1 MEDENYRKTDLVLNP
16 DGSVTGSRYN
26 YNPLSI
32 TWLKGA
38 WSGDSKFPSTFA
50 EAFRKVAPELGISPS
65 TNVIANQNLNGVDN
79 VKLNQIVRNKVK
91 DGSQMPTPKVSPNSK
106 LGLYQLK
113 QINDKRAR
121 LIAWM
126 MEHAE
131 EITRIALEIC
141 KEEQNSSPV
150 RTSSQLFSENLPC
163 AEEEKKDDLPA
174 LVSKMKD
181 LLLRSDNLLLHGAP
195 GTGKTYLARQVA
207 TLVVSGGRADN
218 PKELTE
224 DEKKQIGFVQFYPGY
239 DYSNFVEGLK
249 PSDTAVSPSGFE
261 RRDGVFKKFVTTAGQ
276 NPDKKFVFI
285 IDEVNRASSSA
296 VFGEVF
302 SLLEPGKRGEY
313 IADLQVSGAP
323 FSLPSNLYIIATMND
338 IDRSAEPLDF
348 AFRRRWKIVEIAP
361 IDTED
366 AILETLPED
375 KREEAE
381 KRMNSLNEAITK
393 EPALG
398 KGYQIGGSYF
408 QRLAD
413 KSVSFNDL
421 WEEDIEPLLREYLQ
435 GEDGATKIIG
445 RLKDAYDLKPS
456 EGEE

>member
-1 MEDENYRKTDLVLNP
+1 
-16 DGSVTGSRYN
+16 
-26 YNPLSI
+26 
-32 TWLKGA
+32 
-38 WSGDSKFPSTFA
+38 
-50 EAFRKVAPELGISPS
+50 
-65 TNVIANQNLNGVDN
+65 
-79 VKLNQIVRNKVK
+79 
-91 DGSQMPTPKVSPNSK
+91 MPTPKSSPKRK
-106 LGLYQLK
+106 LEPSQLK
-113 QINDKRAR
+113 RINDQRAQ

-126 MEHAE
+126 TEHAE

-141 KEEQNSSPV
+141 KEKQTSSPV
-150 RTSSQLFSENLPC
+150 GTNSQLFSENLPC
-163 AEEEKKDDLPA
+163 AEEEKKDDLPI
-174 LVSKMKD
+174 LISKMKD
-181 LLLRSDNLLLHGAP
+181 LLLHSDNLLLHGAP

-207 TLVVSGGRADN
+207 TLVVSGGRTDN
-218 PKELTE
+218 PKDLTE

-249 PSDTAVSPSGFE
+249 PSDTAASPSGFE
-261 RRDGVFKKFVTTAGQ
+261 HRDGVFKRFAKLAEV
-276 NPDKKFVFI
+276 NSDKEFVFI

-361 IDTED
+361 KDTED

-375 KREEAE
+375 KREEAK
-381 KRMNSLNEAITK
+381 KRMNSLNEAIAK

-408 QRLAD
+408 QRLTD

-435 GEDGATKIIG
+435 GEDGAKEIIG

>member
-1 MEDENYRKTDLVLNP
+1 M
-16 DGSVTGSRYN
+16 
-26 YNPLSI
+26 I
-32 TWLKGA
+32 
-38 WSGDSKFPSTFA
+38 
-50 EAFRKVAPELGISPS
+50 
-65 TNVIANQNLNGVDN
+65 
-79 VKLNQIVRNKVK
+79 
-91 DGSQMPTPKVSPNSK
+91 
-106 LGLYQLK
+106 
-113 QINDKRAR
+113 
-121 LIAWM
+121 
-126 MEHAE
+126 EHAE

-141 KEEQNSSPV
+141 KEKQTSSPV
-150 RTSSQLFSENLPC
+150 GTNSQLFSENLPF

-181 LLLRSDNLLLHGAP
+181 VLLRSDNLLLHGTP

-207 TLVVSGGRADN
+207 TLVVSGDRTD
-218 PKELTE
+218 PKDLTE
-224 DEKKQIGFVQFYPGY
+224 DEKTQIGFVQFYPGY

-261 RRDGVFKKFVTTAGQ
+261 RTDGVFKKFVTTAEQ
-276 NPDKKFVFI
+276 NPDKKYVFI

-313 IADLQVSGAP
+313 IADLQVSGAR

-361 IDTED
+361 KDTED

-381 KRMNSLNEAITK
+381 KRMKSLNEAITK

-421 WEEDIEPLLREYLQ
+421 
-435 GEDGATKIIG
+435 
-445 RLKDAYDLKPS
+445 
-456 EGEE
+456 